1 MFIRIIFVF
10 CFASF
15 LISNGVMAMDEQN
28 KTPGLEVFFINEKE
42 MASVEKKALD
52 GDPESADR
60 LGMYYSMVKYD
71 LKSSI
76 YWTSIAAENGSVKGQ
91 YNLGV
96 LLRDDPD
103 PKNRRRAVYWLKR
116 VSKSDNKDTARR
128 ANRLIDE
135 ILSKEESDNKR

>member
-1 MFIRIIFVF
+1 
-10 CFASF
+10 
-15 LISNGVMAMDEQN
+15 
-28 KTPGLEVFFINEKE
+28 
-42 MASVEKKALD
+42 MASIEKKALD

-71 LKSSI
+71 LKSAV

-103 PKNRRRAVYWLKR
+103 PKNRRRAVYWLRR
-116 VSKSDNKDTARR
+116 VSKKGDKDTVRR
-128 ANRLIDE
+128 ANRLINE
-135 ILSKEESDNKR
+135 ILSKEESDKK